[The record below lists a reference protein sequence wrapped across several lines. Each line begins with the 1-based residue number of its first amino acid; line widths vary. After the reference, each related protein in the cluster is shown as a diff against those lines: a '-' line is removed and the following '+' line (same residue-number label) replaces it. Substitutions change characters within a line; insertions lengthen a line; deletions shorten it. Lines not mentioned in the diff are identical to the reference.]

1 MITGLFCHYLPIYK
15 DINGVYCSTTLT
27 NDFFS
32 RYFCVVDK
40 LIVAD
45 RVYQIDKTYKEAHQE
60 PITLANVEIEEFPN
74 LSSPKGIVREYSKS
88 KKRISCLIDSCDLI
102 FIRGGVIAEIASK
115 SAQKQDKPY
124 LLECAGCSWD
134 EYWNYSFSGKI
145 LAPYMEYSTKKSV
158 KHASYVIYV
167 TEKWLQQRYPTNGIT
182 TYASNVILDYIDEEA
197 LIHRLDKIKT
207 SKQRKEFIIGTT
219 GGIGNKAKGQQF
231 VMKAMNRLKD
241 QYDIRYELV
250 GGGDDSYL
258 KKVALQNGIVDKVI
272 FKGQLTHDEVLDWLD
287 SIDLYIQPSMQEG
300 LPRSLIEAMSRAC
313 PAVGSTTGGIP
324 ELLNPSVIFK
334 RGDVSSLTKVLDE
347 TLQSNLE
354 RLSIQNFN
362 KAKEYQLPLIN
373 KRRETLY
380 RQYRDFV
387 KERIKQ

>member
-15 DINGVYCSTTLT
+15 DINGIYCSTTLT
-27 NDFFS
+27 NDFFK

-45 RVYQIDKTYKEAHQE
+45 RVYSIDKTYEEVHQE
-60 PITLANVEIEEFPN
+60 PITLDNVEIVEFPN
-74 LSSPKGIVREYSKS
+74 LSSLHGMFKEYSKS
-88 KKRISCLIDSCDLI
+88 KRKINNLIESCDLI
-102 FIRGGVIAEIASK
+102 FIRGGVVANLGAQC
-115 SAQKQDKPY
+115 AQKQHKPY
-124 LLECAGCSWD
+124 LVECAGCAWD
-134 EYWNYSFSGKI
+134 EYWNYSLAGKL
-145 LAPYMEYSTKKSV
+145 LAPYMEHRSKKNI
-158 KHASYVIYV
+158 KNASYVVYV
-167 TEKWLQQRYPTNGIT
+167 TEKWLQKRYPTNGVW
-182 TYASNVILDYIDEEA
+182 TYASNVMLENIDDVSLDN
-197 LIHRLDKIKT
+197 RLAKISDDSHKG
-207 SKQRKEFIIGTT
+207 EFVIGTT

-231 VMKAMNRLKD
+231 VMRAMKSLKKK
-241 QYDIRYELV
+241 YNLRYELV
-250 GGGDDSYL
+250 GGGDDAYL
-258 KKVALQNGIVDKVI
+258 KKEAKKDDVNVG
-272 FKGQLTHDEVLDWLD
+272 FKGQLTHEEVLKWLD

-347 TLQSNLE
+347 TLQSNLK
-354 RLSIQNFN
+354 RLSIQNFH